1 MAANKREGAT
11 LAKEMGL
18 VDGVAFVVGAI
29 IGSGIFISPG
39 VVFAHSGSA
48 GMSIICW
55 LLGMLMAIG
64 GALCYIEVGLLFPK
78 TGGEYVY
85 LYEAYSFKKK
95 NTALDFMGSLFAFLY
110 TWASGLIRPAGAA
123 VITLTSAKYL
133 SKPFFVDSDVPS
145 FQLKALSLILICKC
159 PHTLVTVP
167 LLLLTCRYNHS
178 CSVPQHEGYSQITNV
193 PFNCKDLLVFF
204 HHLDWYLEHH

>member
-1 MAANKREGAT
+1 MAPNKREMAANKREGAT

-39 VVFAHSGSA
+39 VVLAHSGSA
-48 GMSIICW
+48 GVSIICW
-55 LLGMLMAIG
+55 LLGMLMAIA

-85 LYEAYSFKKK
+85 LCEAYSFKKK
-95 NTALDFMGSLFAFLY
+95 NTALDFIGSLLAFLY
-110 TWASGLIRPAGAA
+110 IWTSGLIRPAGAA

-133 SKPFFVDSDVPS
+133 AKPFFVDSDVPS
-145 FQLKALSLILICKC
+145 FLLKTLSLILICK
-159 PHTLVTVP
+159 
-167 LLLLTCRYNHS
+167 
-178 CSVPQHEGYSQITNV
+178 
-193 PFNCKDLLVFF
+193 
-204 HHLDWYLEHH
+204 

>member
-1 MAANKREGAT
+1 MAPKREGAALT
-11 LAKEMGL
+11 KEMGL

-29 IGSGIFISPG
+29 IGSGIFITPG

-48 GMSIICW
+48 GVSILCW
-55 LLGMLMAIG
+55 LLGMLISIA

-85 LYEAYSFKKK
+85 LHEAYSFRKK
-95 NTALDFMGSLFAFLY
+95 NAALEFLGSLFAFLY

-133 SKPFFVDSDVPS
+133 CKPFFVDSNVPP
-145 FQLKALSLILICKC
+145 FQLKAVSLILIGRLLNWLLHSLLCI
-159 PHTLVTVP
+159 P
-167 LLLLTCRYNHS
+167 LLM
-178 CSVPQHEGYSQITNV
+178 
-193 PFNCKDLLVFF
+193 
-204 HHLDWYLEHH
+204 